1 MHFVYHVVELEV
13 YFFTEAK
20 PSGCDVMVDEEK
32 SKKNFPPQRFV
43 IFVVVIF
50 SGLYFWNHYEIR
62 FDKESGL
69 VFARRSK
76 SQQQSH
82 ALAASTVEQENEFP
96 ETQPFLSKQVA
107 PMTTMTIATWDLTPL
122 NFEKLADATRAQR
135 ISDIISQFDLIAV
148 QGIVRTT
155 QPLDE
160 IIRRINA
167 KGKKYAYVA
176 PKNLGSLPE
185 YVAFL
190 FDTET
195 VKHDS
200 ERVYDIVE
208 PSLSYRPLV
217 TSFCSVQPPPEKAF
231 TFNLVNINI
240 PNDRKDIEAKVLG
253 MVFRSVRDRSA
264 ENGED
269 DVIML
274 GNFGLPVQQIDSL
287 CRVPYLAAVH
297 HDLPTTID
305 ELDSTCNIVFDNQRT
320 IECNGNAKRVDL
332 IKLYDLKLKDAADI
346 ARHFPICAEFSV
358 FEGSP

>member
-1 MHFVYHVVELEV
+1 
-13 YFFTEAK
+13 
-20 PSGCDVMVDEEK
+20 MVDENS
-32 SKKNFPPQRFV
+32 SKKENPPKKPLPSQRF
-43 IFVVVIF
+43 ILFVVIVIG
-50 SGLYFWNHYEIR
+50 GLYFWNHYEIR
-62 FDKESGL
+62 FDKERGVL
-69 VFARRSK
+69 VGKRGEL
-76 SQQQSH
+76 QQQSP
-82 ALAASTVEQENEFP
+82 AQVPIIENET
-96 ETQPFLSKQVA
+96 EILLSQSMVPNQIA

-148 QGIVRTT
+148 QGVVRTT

-167 KGKKYAYVA
+167 KGKKYAYVV
-176 PKNLGSLPE
+176 PKNFGSLPE

-195 VKHDS
+195 VKYDP
-200 ERVYDIVE
+200 ERIYDLVE

-217 TSFCSVQPPPEKAF
+217 ASFCAVQPPPEKAF
-231 TFNLVNINI
+231 TFNLVNIKI
-240 PNDRKDIEAKVLG
+240 PDGRKDIESKVIG
-253 MVFRSVRDRSA
+253 RIFREVRDRSA

-269 DVIML
+269 DVILL
-274 GNFGLPVQQIDSL
+274 GNFGLPVLQIDSL
-287 CRVPYLAAVH
+287 CSVPYLAAVH
-297 HDLPTTID
+297 NDLPTTID

-320 IECNGNAKRVDL
+320 IECNGNAKRIDV

-346 ARHFPICAEFSV
+346 AGHFPIGAEFSV

>member
-1 MHFVYHVVELEV
+1 M
-13 YFFTEAK
+13 A
-20 PSGCDVMVDEEK
+20 DENS
-32 SKKNFPPQRFV
+32 SKKENPSTKQQFPSLRFV
-43 IFVVVIF
+43 IFVVAVIG
-50 SGLYFWNHYEIR
+50 GLYFWNHYEIR
-62 FDKESGL
+62 FDKDRGL
-69 VFARRSK
+69 VVGRRGE
-76 SQQQSH
+76 SQPPSH
-82 ALAASTVEQENEFP
+82 VPPAIDPENEIL
-96 ETQPFLSKQVA
+96 LSQSLVTKQVA
-107 PMTTMTIATWDLTPL
+107 PMATMTIATWDLTPL

-148 QGIVRTT
+148 QGVVRTT

-160 IIRRINA
+160 MVRRMNA
-167 KGKKYAYVA
+167 KGKKYAYVV
-176 PKNLGSLPE
+176 PKNFGSLPE

-195 VKHDS
+195 VKYDP
-200 ERVYDIVE
+200 ERIYDLVE

-217 TSFCSVQPPPEKAF
+217 ASFCAVQPPPDKAF
-231 TFNLVNINI
+231 TFNLVNIKI
-240 PNDRKDIEAKVLG
+240 PNDRKEIETMVLG
-253 MVFRSVRDRSA
+253 RIFREVRDRSA

-287 CRVPYLAAVH
+287 CGVPYLAAVH
-297 HDLPTTID
+297 NDLPTTID